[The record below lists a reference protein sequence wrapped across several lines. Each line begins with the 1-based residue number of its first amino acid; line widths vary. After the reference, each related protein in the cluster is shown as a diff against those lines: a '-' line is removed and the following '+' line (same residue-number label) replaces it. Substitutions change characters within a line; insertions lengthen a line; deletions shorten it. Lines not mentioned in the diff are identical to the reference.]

1 MPGMPHIPVGDAP
14 TEPILL
20 QALGPFLNPAS
31 TLLSILLLPSCYLSC
46 HTGVSLSPQDGIIG
60 CCCSLRAWFSQ
71 GSPQDWVGWDRLGM
85 LATSPV
91 SRTHSLPF
99 CSVRHPPNQR
109 LLDGTQAGKL
119 SQALW
124 LTAAPAASCFRAQH
138 TNQMDPN
145 SLPISHCSGM
155 ADLRWGKVRP
165 DSVQAQHFPN
175 PPHHPA
181 LLLPA
186 WNFKVTQQVCW
197 KEFVPFPPPPS
208 EITTSHCLQDP
219 SDFPEPAGRMS
230 LRVLRAGLG
239 PCKKPAGSGKRGLV
253 RCR

>member
-1 MPGMPHIPVGDAP
+1 MPGMPHLPVGDAP
-14 TEPILL
+14 TAPILL
-20 QALGPFLNPAS
+20 QALDPFLNPSS
-31 TLLSILLLPSCYLSC
+31 TPISILLLPSCYLSC
-46 HTGVSLSPQDGIIG
+46 HTVPGVSLSPWGGWHDGMLLLSSEPG
-60 CCCSLRAWFSQ
+60 CRGL
-71 GSPQDWVGWDRLGM
+71 GGMGWDRLGV
-85 LATSPV
+85 LDTNPV

-99 CSVRHPPNQR
+99 CSVRHPPNQQ

-124 LTAAPAASCFRAQH
+124 LSAAPAASCFRAQH

-155 ADLRWGKVRP
+155 ADLWWGKVRP

-175 PPHHPA
+175 PCSHPA

-197 KEFVPFPPPPS
+197 KEFVCPVSSPS
-208 EITTSHCLQDP
+208 
-219 SDFPEPAGRMS
+219 
-230 LRVLRAGLG
+230 
-239 PCKKPAGSGKRGLV
+239 K
-253 RCR
+253 